1 MSDYSRHDV
10 ADRLAEWK
18 ARDEYIEELIAE
30 NHQQHT
36 DLGSIA
42 RERDALREE
51 CADLHATNEALRLR
65 LDAAL
70 DRERR
75 AQRRLRRTD
84 FRGWVALAWWTVT
97 RRM

>member
-1 MSDYSRHDV
+1 MTDRAFHEI
-10 ADRLAEWK
+10 ADRIAEWV

-51 CADLHATNEALRLR
+51 CADLHATNEALRAR
-65 LDAAL
+65 LTRAL
-70 DRERR
+70 DGERR
-75 AQRRLRRTD
+75 AQRRLRKRD
-84 FRGWVALAWWTVT
+84 VRGWVALAWWKLTGG
-97 RRM
+97 M

>member
-1 MSDYSRHDV
+1 MKDLSRHDV
-10 ADRLAEWK
+10 ANRLAEWR

-51 CADLHATNEALRLR
+51 CADLHATNEALRAR
-65 LDAAL
+65 LTRAMHG
-70 DRERR
+70 ERR
-75 AQRRLRRTD
+75 AQARLGKRD
-84 FRGWVALAWWTVT
+84 VRGWVALAWWTVT

>member
-1 MSDYSRHDV
+1 MKDLSRHEV

-30 NHQQHT
+30 NHQQHA

-51 CADLHATNEALRLR
+51 CADLHATNEALRAR
-65 LDAAL
+65 LSAAL
-70 DRERR
+70 ERERR

-84 FRGWVALAWWTVT
+84 WRGTLVLAWWRLTG
-97 RRM
+97 RS